1 MEANAAETI
10 FNQKLGKSFGDVM
23 GLNNIIDFIYTQR
36 AKGLFFIASL
46 TQSPVS
52 LLLNFDLQK
61 SIRVYK
67 QQDLVVQWNMAYIVW
82 RDKDRTPF
90 KRKGLP
96 FFFSL
101 FTGRRVDSRLTFRF
115 PLLSL

>member
-10 FNQKLGKSFGDVM
+10 FNQKLGKSFGDVI
-23 GLNNIIDFIYTQR
+23 GLNNITDFIYTQR

-101 FTGRRVDSRLTFRF
+101 FTGRLVDSHLTFRF